1 MNKRQRQKRLKA
13 ARAANREAKKR
24 TVPEAEDTSL
34 LSILGRGAGA
44 LILSSCAVS
53 QPTVWVTHP
62 PMEQDSDAKYVEEHG
77 IGIGG
82 NVWESKGDRVAVNVN
97 GTYFKS
103 KVEDPVVDVNA
114 TRMTAGV
121 DIVLKTRASFKK
133 LTPQQRV
140 NVNGLHMATAEVDRA
155 QEKWA
160 SARRIYRE
168 DLNRLITL
176 KRQLAEKTDDDAKG
190 ITALAKG
197 IEAAEKGSVGKFNAV
212 LEASAALNEAK
223 VRQGDYKVKV
233 TAAGLQGV
241 RVPERPKIKRGLR
254 GSWTI
259 GLHYLD
265 DMATVNY
272 GSLHEEHKFSGMG
285 IRTGLGLE
293 LGPLRAE
300 AGVTYP
306 IKENKMGDRNFRYG
320 GRVGI
325 RF

>member
-1 MNKRQRQKRLKA
+1 MKKRQKRKRLKD
-13 ARAANREAKKR
+13 ARATNRGAKGK
-24 TVPEAEDTSL
+24 TVPEASDPSL
-34 LSILGRGAGA
+34 LSIVGKGVGA
-44 LILSSCAVS
+44 LALAGCAVT
-53 QPTVWVTHP
+53 QPTVYLTHP

-82 NVWESKGDRVAVNVN
+82 NVWESKEDRVAVNVN
-97 GTYFKS
+97 GTYFES
-103 KVEDPVVDVNA
+103 KVEDPVVDVNS

-121 DIVLKTRASFKK
+121 DIVLKTRASVRR

-140 NVNGLHMATAEVDRA
+140 NVNGLHMANAEVVRA
-155 QEKWA
+155 QERWA

-168 DLNRLITL
+168 SLNTIITL
-176 KRQLAEKTDDDAKG
+176 KRQLAEKTDDDAGG

-197 IEAAEKGSVGKFNAV
+197 IEASEKKAVGKFNAV

-223 VRQGDYKVKV
+223 IRHGDFKVKV
-233 TAAGLQGV
+233 TAADLKGV

-254 GSWTI
+254 GYWTI
-259 GLHYLD
+259 GAHYLD
-265 DMATVNY
+265 DKANVNY
-272 GSLHEEHKFSGMG
+272 GSLYEEHKFSGMG

-306 IKENKMGDRNFRYG
+306 IKENNKGERKFRFG
-320 GRVGI
+320 GRLGVS
-325 RF
+325 F